1 MNKNNSLNIDALSPE
16 RQALLT
22 STLIGHSVELS
33 NGKLSDSSKESLS
46 KVGLTSIEI
55 TAIEKAN
62 SSTGTDVNTLF
73 KIPENTIP
81 SSENNPYIKENWNPE
96 VQRQLHDD
104 NPIQAQKLMREAGIL
119 K

>member
-1 MNKNNSLNIDALSPE
+1 MNTNNTLNIDALSLE
-16 RQALLT
+16 RQALVT
-22 STLIGHSVELS
+22 STLIGHSVEML

-62 SSTGTDVNTLF
+62 LVADSSSVSSLR
-73 KIPENTIP
+73 IPDNSIP
-81 SSENNPYIKENWNPE
+81 SSENNPYVKEDWNTDA
-96 VQRQLHDD
+96 QRQLHDND
-104 NPIQAQKLMREAGIL
+104 PVQAQKLMREAGIL